1 MTTDQTTPTLTAVKK
16 AIIAF
21 EKTQAELRDFGAR
34 DSEPDGVWQRLL
46 YDALTGKAPTPPRTG
61 DGWELYASTMDC
73 SAAATALFEKALT
86 AIQAIESCP
95 IRDVGPLRE
104 YLEDYCWRMH

>member
-1 MTTDQTTPTLTAVKK
+1 MLTEKTTTLETVKK
-16 AIIAF
+16 AITAF
-21 EKTQAELRDFGAR
+21 EKTQADLRDFGAG

-46 YDALTGKAPTPPRTG
+46 YNALEGKAPTPPRTG
-61 DGWELYASTMDC
+61 DGWELYTSTMDC

-95 IRDVGPLRE
+95 IRDIEPLRE
-104 YLEDYCWRMH
+104 YLEDYCWRAH